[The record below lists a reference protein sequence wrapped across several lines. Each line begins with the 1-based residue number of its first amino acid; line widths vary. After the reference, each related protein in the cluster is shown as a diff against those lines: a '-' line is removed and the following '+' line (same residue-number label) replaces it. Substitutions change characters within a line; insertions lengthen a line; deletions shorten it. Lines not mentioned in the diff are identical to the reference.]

1 MVLWVSVGVLISIAL
16 LTVIIT
22 LLKNI
27 SEENLDYEEVVYLDQ
42 LGEIEKDLMKGNLNL
57 SEKEEIYSELEKR
70 AKSRRTDKSK
80 QSQKFNNPIFDQS
93 VLIALIILLPA
104 SALAIYGFLGSPTMA
119 DQPYEERALAKEKR
133 VNQSRQI
140 NINEM
145 TSLDQLAENLAR
157 KMIENPEKL
166 EGWILLGRTYT
177 TLNRWSDASDSFK
190 KAYKLSPTHPDLAG
204 SLAEALYMA
213 DNSTFSSYTLGVLSK
228 ALKDNPVDPKPLF
241 YWGLAKSKR
250 GKHQEAFDTWS
261 KLKLISPKNAIW
273 MPTLNQKIMETAKI
287 LGIELESENSLQ
299 DKKTTKKLGPQD
311 NAETTIPGPSREDI
325 EAANQMSSEERMEFI
340 RSMVE
345 RLAERLE
352 ENPND
357 LNGWRRLLKAYRV
370 LGEKEKAQMV
380 LKRIKKLENKQD

>member
-1 MVLWVSVGVLISIAL
+1 MVLWISVGVLISIAL

-27 SEENLDYEEVVYLDQ
+27 NEEYQDYEEVVYLDQ
-42 LGEIEKDLMKGNLNL
+42 LDEIEKDLMKGNLNL

-70 AKSRRTDKSK
+70 AKSRTTDSFKP
-80 QSQKFNNPIFDQS
+80 SQKLNNPIFDQS
-93 VLIALIILLPA
+93 LLIGLIILLPA

-119 DQPYEERALAKEKR
+119 DQPYKERALVKEKKI
-133 VNQSRQI
+133 NQSRQI
-140 NINEM
+140 NSNKM

-157 KMIENPEKL
+157 KMRENPGKL

-228 ALKDNPVDPKPLF
+228 ALKNNPVDPKPLF
-241 YWGLAKSKR
+241 YWGLAKSNG

-261 KLKLISPKNAIW
+261 KLKSISPKNAIW
-273 MPTLNQKIMETAKI
+273 MPTLNQKITETAKI
-287 LGIELESENSLQ
+287 LGIKLESENSQQ
-299 DKKTTKKLGPQD
+299 DKKATKKLGLQD

-325 EAANQMSSEERMEFI
+325 EAANQMSSQERMEFI

-357 LNGWRRLLKAYRV
+357 LNGWRRLLRAYRV
-370 LGEKEKAQMV
+370 LGEKEKVQMV
-380 LKRIKKLENKQD
+380 LKRIKKLENK

>member
-1 MVLWVSVGVLISIAL
+1 MVLWIFVGVLISIAL

-27 SEENLDYEEVVYLDQ
+27 TEEHQDYEEVVYLDQ

-70 AKSRRTDKSK
+70 AKLRTTDSFKP
-80 QSQKFNNPIFDQS
+80 SQKLNNPIFDQS
-93 VLIALIILLPA
+93 LLIGLIILLPA

-119 DQPYEERALAKEKR
+119 DQPYKERALVKEKKII
-133 VNQSRQI
+133 QSRQI
-140 NINEM
+140 NSNKM

-157 KMIENPEKL
+157 KMIENPKEL

-213 DNSTFSSYTLGVLSK
+213 DNSTFSNYTLGVLSK

-241 YWGLAKSKR
+241 YWGLSKSNG

-261 KLKLISPKNAIW
+261 KLKSISPKNAIW
-273 MPTLNQKIMETAKI
+273 MPTLNQKITETAKI
-287 LGIELESENSLQ
+287 LGIKLESENSQQ
-299 DKKTTKKLGPQD
+299 DKKATKKLGLQD

-325 EAANQMSSEERMEFI
+325 EAANQMSRQERMNFI

-345 RLAERLE
+345 RLAERLK

-357 LNGWRRLLKAYRV
+357 LNGWRRLLRAYRV

-380 LKRIKKLENKQD
+380 LKRIKKLENK

>member
-1 MVLWVSVGVLISIAL
+1 MVLWIFVGVLISIAL

-27 SEENLDYEEVVYLDQ
+27 TEEHQDYEEVVYLDQ

-70 AKSRRTDKSK
+70 AKLRTTDSFKP
-80 QSQKFNNPIFDQS
+80 SQKLNNPIFDQS
-93 VLIALIILLPA
+93 LLIGLIILLPA

-119 DQPYEERALAKEKR
+119 DQPYKERALVKEKKI
-133 VNQSRQI
+133 NQSRQI
-140 NINEM
+140 NSNKM

-157 KMIENPEKL
+157 KMIENPKKL

-213 DNSTFSSYTLGVLSK
+213 DNSTFSNYTLGVLSK

-241 YWGLAKSKR
+241 YWGLSKSNG

-261 KLKLISPKNAIW
+261 KLKSISPKNAIW
-273 MPTLNQKIMETAKI
+273 MPTLNQKITETAKI
-287 LGIELESENSLQ
+287 LGIELESGNSLQ

-311 NAETTIPGPSREDI
+311 NAEKTIPGPSREDI
-325 EAANQMSSEERMEFI
+325 EAANQMSRQERMNFI

-357 LNGWRRLLKAYRV
+357 LNGWRRLLRAYRV

-380 LKRIKKLENKQD
+380 LKRIKKLENK

>member
-1 MVLWVSVGVLISIAL
+1 M
-16 LTVIIT
+16 
-22 LLKNI
+22 
-27 SEENLDYEEVVYLDQ
+27 
-42 LGEIEKDLMKGNLNL
+42 
-57 SEKEEIYSELEKR
+57 
-70 AKSRRTDKSK
+70 
-80 QSQKFNNPIFDQS
+80 NNPVFDQS

-104 SALAIYGFLGSPTMA
+104 SALAIYGFLGSPTIA
-119 DQPYEERALAKEKR
+119 DQPYGERTLTKEKKGD
-133 VNQSRQI
+133 QSRQI
-140 NINEM
+140 NTNER

-157 KMIENPEKL
+157 KMRENPGRL

-213 DNSTFSSYTLGVLSK
+213 DNSTFSSYTLDVLSR
-228 ALKDNPVDPKPLF
+228 ALKDNPLDPKPLF
-241 YWGLAKSKR
+241 YWGLAKSKG
-250 GKHQEAFDTWS
+250 GKHREAFDTWS

-287 LGIELESENSLQ
+287 LGIKLESGNSLQ
-299 DKKTTKKLGPQD
+299 DKKTNKTLGPQD
-311 NAETTIPGPSREDI
+311 NTETTIPGPSREDI
-325 EAANQMSSEERMEFI
+325 EAANQMSSQERMEFI

-357 LNGWRRLLKAYRV
+357 LNGWRRLLRAYRV

-380 LKRIKKLENKQD
+380 LKRIKNLENK